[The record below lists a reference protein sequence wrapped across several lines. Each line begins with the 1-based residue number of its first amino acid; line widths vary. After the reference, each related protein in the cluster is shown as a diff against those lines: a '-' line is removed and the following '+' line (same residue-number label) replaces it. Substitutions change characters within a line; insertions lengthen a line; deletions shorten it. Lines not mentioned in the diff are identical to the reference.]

1 MWNKNEIN
9 TSPNSAT
16 LILFQ
21 GVGIYTE
28 GHYLSLLKR
37 ACGTL
42 SAAGFSV
49 YPEDLIKKY
58 FLELMAKSE
67 NVLKQER
74 EILPGSTIIDHLK
87 EFIHLMTAEE
97 HRDHFDD
104 NPNFI
109 QDFFRR
115 IKTKSSL
122 LRIKRKIDT
131 LARKIDAPRKLRPS
145 YGSFDYEMDSYF
157 IEIDKK
163 GVMRLI
169 ETEKG
174 QVHEVRRTRDLD
186 ELLYWIFT
194 NITFS
199 MAFKLSLE
207 KSIGSMDRRKLIFQF
222 QEELLGKLNLQWK
235 DKIHAE
241 YIEFL
246 KNHPTDDIKG
256 RGLEYY
262 EKLRKQI
269 RAEIVEKSAS
279 YFRFPKP

>member
-1 MWNKNEIN
+1 MWNINVKNN
-9 TSPNSAT
+9 PLNLVT
-16 LILFQ
+16 LLSSQ
-21 GVGIYTE
+21 RDGIIAKENHVPDQHRVQVALWAVT
-28 GHYLSLLKR
+28 H
-37 ACGTL
+37 
-42 SAAGFSV
+42 SV
-49 YPEDLIKKY
+49 FPWSLIKQH
-58 FLELMAKSE
+58 FLQLLDKGE
-67 NVLKQER
+67 NVLRQER
-74 EILPGSTIIDHLK
+74 KLLNGKSFKEHLK
-87 EFIHLMTAEE
+87 EFIHSMTAEE
-97 HRDHFDD
+97 HKDHFDD

-115 IKTKSSL
+115 IRAKSSL
-122 LRIKRKIDT
+122 LRIKKKINE

-145 YGSFDYEMDSYF
+145 YGSFDYDVDSFF

-186 ELLYWIFT
+186 ELLYWIFS

-207 KSIGSMDRRKLIFQF
+207 KTIGSMDRRKLIFQF
-222 QEELLGKLNLQWK
+222 QEELLGKLNPQWK
-235 DKIHAE
+235 EKIRVE
-241 YIEFL
+241 YKEFL
-246 KNHPTDDIKG
+246 KNHPVDENKG
-256 RGLEYY
+256 RGIDYY

-279 YFRFPKP
+279 YFSFPKP